1 MADRVLLT
9 GISGFLGGHVAL
21 QLLEAGYVVRGS
33 VRDLRKADKVKATLA
48 RHGADVSRIE
58 FVALDLM
65 SDAGWRDAVNGVR
78 YLQHVASPF
87 IINQPKDKMEL
98 IRPAVEGTTRALE
111 AAFASGVE
119 RVVLTSSLAAIMYGH
134 DKARTAPFTG
144 ADWTDLKGR
153 GITAYVESKLLAERK
168 AWDIADS
175 NGRRQDLAVVNPG
188 AILGPLLD
196 EDPGTSALLIKRM
209 LDGSM
214 PATPDFFFAVI
225 DARDVAA
232 VHVAAMT
239 SASAGGK
246 RFPTGGTS
254 MSLTDMVNVL
264 REGVP
269 QYRAKM
275 PKFRA
280 PKLLVQLIALWDKD
294 LRDNMGELGVIKRVD
309 ASETRALLGRPFI
322 SEREAILETAGGLIR
337 EKLV

>member
-48 RHGADVSRIE
+48 RHGADVSRLE
-58 FVALDLM
+58 FVALDLT
-65 SDAGWRDAVNGVR
+65 SDAGWKEAMADVR

-87 IINQPKDKMEL
+87 VINMPRDKMDL

-144 ADWTDLKGR
+144 ADWTDPNGR
-153 GITAYVESKLLAERK
+153 GLTAYIESKLLAERK
-168 AWDIADS
+168 AWEIADR

-214 PATPDFFFAVI
+214 PASPDFFFALI
-225 DARDVAA
+225 DGRDVAA
-232 VHVAAMT
+232 VHLAAMT
-239 SASAGGK
+239 QASAGGK
-246 RFPTGGTS
+246 RFPTGGAS
-254 MSLTDMVNVL
+254 LSLTEMVDVL
-264 REGVP
+264 REALP

-280 PKLLVQLIALWDKD
+280 PSLLVRLIALWDKD

-309 ASETRALLGRPFI
+309 ASATQALLGRSFI
-322 SEREAILETAGGLIR
+322 APREAILATAEGLIQQ
-337 EKLV
+337 KIV

>member
-65 SDAGWRDAVNGVR
+65 SDAGWKEAMADVR

-87 IINQPKDKMEL
+87 VINMPKDKMDL

-134 DKARTAPFTG
+134 DTSRTAPFTG
-144 ADWTDLKGR
+144 ADWTNLNGR

-168 AWDIADS
+168 AWEIADGH
-175 NGRRQDLAVVNPG
+175 GRRQDLAVVNPG

-214 PATPDFFFAVI
+214 PASPDFFFALI
-225 DARDVAA
+225 DGRDVAA
-232 VHVAAMT
+232 VHIAAMT
-239 SASAGGK
+239 NASAGGN
-246 RFPTGGTS
+246 RFPTGGTLL
-254 MSLTDMVNVL
+254 SLTEMVDVL
-264 REGVP
+264 REALP

-280 PKLLVQLIALWDKD
+280 PNWLVRVIALWDKD

-309 ASETRALLGRPFI
+309 ASAAKALIGRPFI
-322 SEREAILETAGGLIR
+322 SEREAILATAEGLIQQ
-337 EKLV
+337 KLV